1 MSTDTTAGNNPED
14 QAAESDLESTAWA
27 RASAPGDAAA
37 DGPTT
42 DAPSTAEPA
51 PSAADLAATPA
62 DAEAAADAIPAA
74 SSTPEEKTTST
85 LFPPDPAP
93 APAAQPPLAS
103 QDTAFLPADT
113 QADATPAAEQPKP
126 RSAKPRTEDD
136 ILLDGSS
143 VVGRPKSRAAA
154 HWAGVLVW
162 VVALPLAWYLFHDGA
177 AAAVDGATPLSFGT
191 PVAALLELGAGAV
204 VLAIAL
210 WTASRSSLGS
220 FVVGV
225 ISLAVGVPFLVAPAA
240 MNDSIGPFLDRLTAH
255 SNLGASLSS
264 YFWADAVSGKFVA
277 FGLFMIMVGVVSHNA
292 RRAGRREQEIID
304 RGRRND

>member
-1 MSTDTTAGNNPED
+1 MSTDTTAGNDPED
-14 QAAESDLESTAWA
+14 QATASDLESTAWA

-37 DGPTT
+37 DGPTP
-42 DAPSTAEPA
+42 DAPNTAEPE

-62 DAEAAADAIPAA
+62 ASADAIPTA

-103 QDTAFLPADT
+103 QDTADLPPDT
-113 QADATPAAEQPKP
+113 QADASPAAEQPEP
-126 RSAKPRTEDD
+126 RAPKARTEDD

-191 PVAALLELGAGAV
+191 PVRALLELGAGAV

-225 ISLAVGVPFLVAPAA
+225 VSLLVGVPFLVAPTA
-240 MNDSIGPFLDRLTAH
+240 MNGSIGPLLDRLTAH

-277 FGLFMIMVGVVSHNA
+277 FGMFMIMVGVVSHNA

-304 RGRRND
+304 RGRHND

>member
-14 QAAESDLESTAWA
+14 PVAESDLESAAWA
-27 RASAPGDAAA
+27 HASAQVDAEA
-37 DGPTT
+37 DGLKNQTP
-42 DAPSTAEPA
+42 DDGEPAPSTA
-51 PSAADLAATPA
+51 DLAAAPA
-62 DAEAAADAIPAA
+62 DAEDTPEPADPAPN
-74 SSTPEEKTTST
+74 TPEETATST
-85 LFPPDPAP
+85 LFPPEPVPATP
-93 APAAQPPLAS
+93 VQAPVTS
-103 QDTAFLPADT
+103 QDTAPT
-113 QADATPAAEQPKP
+113 PTDATPGASQPKP
-126 RSAKPRTEDD
+126 HSAKPRTEDD

-143 VVGRPKSRAAA
+143 VVGHPKSRAAA

-162 VVALPLAWYLFHDGA
+162 LVALPLAWYLFHDGA
-177 AAAVDGATPLSFGT
+177 AAAVDGATPLTFGT
-191 PVAALLELGAGAV
+191 PVRALLELGAGAV

-220 FVVGV
+220 FVIGV
-225 ISLAVGVPFLVAPAA
+225 ISLLGGVPFLAAPTA
-240 MNDSIGPFLDRLTAH
+240 MNDSFGPFLDRLTAH